1 MVDAAEIDG
10 GEGEAEHRVRGRVD
24 EEVVG
29 EPDREHG
36 AIGTSAAS
44 DQPIG
49 RFNAASP
56 PPGGAG
62 RAW

>member
-1 MVDAAEIDG
+1 
-10 GEGEAEHRVRGRVD
+10 VRGRVD

-49 RFNAASP
+49 RFNAAST
-56 PPGGAG
+56 PGGAG